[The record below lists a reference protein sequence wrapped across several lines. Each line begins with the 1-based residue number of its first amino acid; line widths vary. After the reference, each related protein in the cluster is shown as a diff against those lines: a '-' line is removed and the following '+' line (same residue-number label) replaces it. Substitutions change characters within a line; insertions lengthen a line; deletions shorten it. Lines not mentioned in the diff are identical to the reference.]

1 MIIPML
7 RNNGIGKL
15 LTLSTLGPQ
24 GTLSTLDIIC
34 ENQRKLCLDS
44 NLNMISTIICFKNT
58 RK

>member
-1 MIIPML
+1 ML